1 MAVDPPERARELA
14 RRLGLGY
21 PLLADPER
29 QVIRAFAVEDAE
41 NGVAWPA
48 IFLLDADRKVL
59 WRSLAESYKVRPA
72 SALVL
77 EALDASRR

>member
-1 MAVDPPERARELA
+1 MDPPERARELA
-14 RRLGLGY
+14 RKLGLGY

-29 QVIRAFAVEDAE
+29 QVIRAFGVEDAE
-41 NGVAWPA
+41 NGIAWPA
-48 IFLLDADRKVL
+48 IFLLDGERKVL
-59 WRSLAESYKVRPA
+59 WRALAETVQVRPP